1 MQLVLISAVATTLD
15 PVFSLPALLAGYAA
29 FRLPR
34 FAAIAVCA
42 IAVVALYTA
51 ATEAVAVGSSH
62 LWPEV
67 VAGWLVSA
75 ALLSYLG
82 WSFARWRV
90 RRAREKAPG
99 GEGLDAGSALILLL
113 A

>member
-1 MQLVLISAVATTLD
+1 MATTLD
-15 PVFSLPALLAGYAA
+15 PVFSLPAFLAGNAA

-51 ATEAVAVGSSH
+51 AAEALTLGRNH
-62 LWPEV
+62 LWLEV
-67 VAGWLVSA
+67 IAGRLVSA

-90 RRAREKAPG
+90 RRAREKPQAARDQTP
-99 GEGLDAGSALILLL
+99 DQP
-113 A
+113 